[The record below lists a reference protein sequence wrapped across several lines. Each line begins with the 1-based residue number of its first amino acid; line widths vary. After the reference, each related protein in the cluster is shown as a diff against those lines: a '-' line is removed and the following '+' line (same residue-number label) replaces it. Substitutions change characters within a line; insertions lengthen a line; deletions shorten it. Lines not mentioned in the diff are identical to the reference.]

1 MYFILKFVKRVYCEK
16 IEKAWRWFSPTSY
29 LQKKDNDL
37 NEGGDSRWFHNRIVV
52 FIVVLAHKCFLSS
65 FLSFLIILIDIVIRT
80 RFKDAISSWHNYV
93 VFLQA
98 VFFLFVFVHKLVT
111 AWLKS
116 GKCSLLADYKALTTD
131 VIKFVVTLLMS
142 AINLV
147 VVYIV
152 TIRFVY
158 PKLVDRGLLGD
169 SFGTLNSLLST
180 GALIGAWITIWLQ
193 HRQIVEDKRQ
203 CLKNEQKENALRKQE
218 ILTRRRA
225 VCPVVVASSLE
236 GFVKVFMWLPKN
248 NEEADVL
255 LGFDV
260 DIDCMNCSD
269 DVLLNVVKI
278 VAIAEG
284 DRILSANP
292 SDNCTP
298 YILGKDKFKVSIP
311 SMFFSMSVKDLIK
324 MLRGDLELVLSFKI
338 VFSTSQQFSYLMQ
351 EEYKMRID
359 LIQSRSAI
367 VSKLLAEI
375 EASNRDKYLNRGQK
389 IRLSFVR
396 NSLKFKL
403 RDIEGKE
410 SLMYLKGVK

>member
-1 MYFILKFVKRVYCEK
+1 MYFILKFVKQVYCEK
-16 IEKAWRWFSPTSY
+16 VEKACRCFFPTSY

-37 NEGGDSRWFHNRIVV
+37 NECGDSRRVYNRAVG
-52 FIVVLAHKCFLSS
+52 FIVVLARKCLLSS
-65 FLSFLIILIDIVIRT
+65 FISFLIILFEIVIRT

-98 VFFLFVFVHKLVT
+98 VAFLLVFVHKLVT

-116 GKCSLLADYKALTTD
+116 GKCSLSTDYNSLTKD
-131 VIKFVVTLLMS
+131 VITFVGVLLMS

-147 VVYIV
+147 VIYIV
-152 TIRFVY
+152 TIRFIY
-158 PKLVDRGLLGD
+158 PKLEDRGLLGD
-169 SFGTLNSLLST
+169 SFGALNSLLST

-203 CLKNEQKENALRKQE
+203 SLKNEQKENEFRRQE
-218 ILTRRRA
+218 ILARRREA
-225 VCPVVVASSLE
+225 CPVVVASSLE
-236 GFVKVFMWLPKN
+236 GFVKVFMWLPKSN
-248 NEEADVL
+248 KEADVL

-298 YILGKDKFKVSIP
+298 YILGKDKFKVSIR
-311 SMFFSMSVKDLIK
+311 SMFFSMSVKDFMN
-324 MLRGDLELVLSFKI
+324 MLRGDLELVLSFKV
-338 VFSTSQQFSYLMQ
+338 VFSTSQQFSYFMQ
-351 EEYKMRID
+351 EEYKMKID
-359 LIQSRSAI
+359 LIQLRS
-367 VSKLLAEI
+367 VHVRELLKEI
-375 EASNRDKYLNRGQK
+375 EEPKRDKCLNRGQK
-389 IRLSFVR
+389 IRLSFER

-403 RDIEGKE
+403 KDIEDKE
-410 SLMYLKGVK
+410 SLMYLKRVK